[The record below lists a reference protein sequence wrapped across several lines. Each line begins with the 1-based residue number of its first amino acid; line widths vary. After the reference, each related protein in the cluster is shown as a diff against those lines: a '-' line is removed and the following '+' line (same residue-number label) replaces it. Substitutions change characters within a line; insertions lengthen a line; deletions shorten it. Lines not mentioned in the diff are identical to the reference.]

1 MKKIVKKIKNF
12 FQSCYRFIDRVI
24 ITPVTKL
31 IYLITNKYGKNSKQ
45 IENWL
50 STTNTLLFV
59 SLFLAFLLFVVID
72 KKIIVFNNNSA
83 EVLQNQPVS
92 VIYNEE
98 SYVVEGLPETVDITL
113 IGSKTDLYIAK
124 QSSSHDV
131 TIDLSGL
138 KPGTHKVAIKYN
150 RNTGN
155 IQYMVNPSS
164 VTVIIYQKVSLTKT
178 LDVDLLNEDKLD
190 SKYVI
195 EDVNY
200 DTDKVIVKG
209 AEHTLDKVATVKA
222 LVDLDNLSNQS
233 VGTNKV
239 TDVPL
244 KAYDK
249 DGNVVDVEIV
259 PNKIDVDVKISSPSE
274 EIPLKIVPVGEVSF
288 GLGISAI
295 TLSDET
301 VTVYAPTDVLEKIK
315 ETGYIP
321 IEVDVSDLKSDKEY
335 KLEIP
340 TPVGAKSLSSNT
352 VTVKVDVEESTSK
365 DFEHI
370 SVEARNLASG
380 YKPQSTGEENSYVT
394 VTVKGVKSVIDS
406 LEASDIHAYVDL
418 DGYKEGTYK
427 VDVQVEGADSK
438 VQYVSKTKQIEV
450 KIIKNNK

>member
-1 MKKIVKKIKNF
+1 MKKIVKAFKNF
-12 FQSCYRFIDRVI
+12 FRNCYRFIDRII
-24 ITPVTKL
+24 ITPITKF
-31 IYLITNKYGKNSKQ
+31 IYLVTNKYGKNGKQ

-59 SLFLAFLLFVVID
+59 SLFLAFALFVMID
-72 KKIIVFNNNSA
+72 KKIIVFNDNSA
-83 EVLQNQPVS
+83 EVLQNQPIS

-155 IQYMVNPSS
+155 IQYMVNPST

-178 LDVDLLNEDKLD
+178 LDVDILNEDNLDPKL
-190 SKYVI
+190 VI

-222 LVDLDNLSNQS
+222 LVDLDNLSSQS
-233 VGTNKV
+233 VGVNKI

-244 KAYDK
+244 RAYDNE
-249 DGNVVDVEIV
+249 GNVVDVEIV
-259 PNKIDVDVKISSPSE
+259 PNKIDVDVTISSPSE
-274 EIPLKIVPVGEVSF
+274 AIPLKVVPKGEVSF
-288 GLGISAI
+288 GLGISSI
-295 TLSDET
+295 SLSEET
-301 VTVYAPTDVLEKIK
+301 VTVYAPSDVLEKIK

-321 IEVDVSDLKSDKEY
+321 IEIDVSELKSDKEY

-340 TPVGAKSLSSNT
+340 TPVGAKSLSSNN
-352 VTVKVDVEESTSK
+352 VTVKIDVEESSSK
-365 DFEHI
+365 DFENI
-370 SVEARNLASG
+370 TIEARNLASG
-380 YKPQSTGEENSYVT
+380 YKPQGHGEENSAVT

-427 VDVQVEGADSK
+427 VDVQVEGTDSK
-438 VQYVSKTKQIEV
+438 VQYISKIKQIEV
-450 KIIKNNK
+450 TILKK